1 MANIPDTEADW
12 VEKKLRQ
19 LFAREQWPQVRQLLQ
34 EYGSEDW
41 EREADRVRLALL
53 KLSAGD
59 VAKLRDWLA
68 TAKQDY
74 RDVLVGGEFSEQMK
88 LDSWNLDDEG
98 RRELKA
104 ARKRDKQQYVN
115 WLKAD

>member
-1 MANIPDTEADW
+1 M
-12 VEKKLRQ
+12 RQ
-19 LFAREQWPQVRQLLQ
+19 LFAPEQWPQVRQMLQ

-59 VAKLRDWLA
+59 VEKLRVWLQ

-74 RDVLVGGEFSEQMK
+74 RDVLVGAEYPEQSQH
-88 LDSWNLDDEG
+88 DSWNLDAKG
-98 RRELKA
+98 RRALKA
-104 ARKRDKQQYVN
+104 ARERDLQQLVD
-115 WLKAD
+115 WLHTE